1 MFEKER
7 ETMVE
12 YQLKRRGIT
21 NDKVLHAMFQ
31 IPRHKFIPEVSTP
44 MAYGDFAVPIGQAQ
58 TISQPYIVAKM
69 IELLDPMF
77 EDKILEVGS
86 GSGYVV
92 ALLSKMCNKVIGVE
106 RIPALIE
113 ESRKKLKDLKITNA
127 GVVEG
132 DGSMGAIHYQ
142 PFNKI
147 IVSAACPEIPED
159 LVSQLKMNGIIVVPV
174 GDRMKQK
181 IIKATKTPK
190 GLITEEYDQ
199 CSFVPLMGKGGFK
212 Q

>member
-7 ETMVE
+7 QTMVE
-12 YQLKRRGIT
+12 YQLKKRGIT
-21 NDKVLHAMFQ
+21 NDRVLTAMNVV
-31 IPRHKFIPEVSTP
+31 PRHIFIPEVSRV

-69 IELLDPMF
+69 LELLDPQF

-92 ALLSKMCNKVIGVE
+92 ALLSKLCTKVIGVE
-106 RIPALIE
+106 RIPTLVT
-113 ESRKKLKDLKITNA
+113 ESRAKLKELKITNA
-127 GVVEG
+127 GIVEG
-132 DGSMGAIHYQ
+132 DGSLGVIHYQ
-142 PFNKI
+142 PFSKI

-159 LVSQLKMNGIIVVPV
+159 LVTQLKMNGTLIIPI

-190 GLITEEYDQ
+190 GLKLDECGD
-199 CSFVPLMGKGGFK
+199 CSFVPLMGQAGFK
-212 Q
+212 